1 MYFQEWLKKEL
12 FSLEEKGLKRSLRE
26 IEGPQGAR
34 VVIDGRE
41 IINLCSNDYLGLA
54 SDPRLVDAACK
65 CMQDKGFGS
74 GASRLVCGNMDVLC
88 RLEHDIA
95 VFKGCESSIVFS
107 CGYMA
112 NVGIISSLFNR
123 EDIIF
128 SDRLNH
134 ASIIDGIILSRVRF
148 RRYPHNDM
156 SALAEML
163 ASSSS
168 AGKKCI
174 ITDSVFSMDG
184 DIARLDDI
192 IELAQRYDCIV
203 MIDEAHAFGVMGE
216 KGRGLA
222 EYFNVEEEVDIQMGT
237 LSKAAGSFGAYCCGS
252 QELISFL
259 VNRARSF
266 IYTTA
271 LPAAVATASRKAVEI
286 ISKDKERRNIL
297 WNNTR
302 YMREGLLEMGLDIMN
317 SSTPIIPILV
327 KDSALAV
334 EFSHRLFDKGVLII
348 AIRPPTVP
356 LNTARLRLTVTAAH
370 TEDDLGY
377 ALNMIKKVALELG
390 II

>member
-1 MYFQEWLKKEL
+1 MYFKEWLRKEISTL
-12 FSLEEKGLKRSLRE
+12 KEKRLKRSLRE

-34 VVIDGRE
+34 VVIEGRE
-41 IINLCSNDYLGLA
+41 VVNLCSNDYLGLA
-54 SDPRLVDAACK
+54 SDPILVEAACK
-65 CMQDKGFGS
+65 CMQHKGLGS
-74 GASRLVCGNMDVLC
+74 GASRLICGNMDILC

-107 CGYMA
+107 TGYMA

-134 ASIIDGIILSRVRF
+134 ASIIDGIILSRARF

-156 SALAEML
+156 STLTKML

-168 AGKKCI
+168 RGKRCI
-174 ITDSVFSMDG
+174 VTDSIFSMDG
-184 DIARLDDI
+184 DIAPLDDI
-192 IELAQRYDCIV
+192 VEIARQYNCIV
-203 MIDEAHAFGVMGE
+203 MIDEAHAFGVIGE

-222 EYFNVEEEVDIQMGT
+222 EYFNVEDEVDIQMGT
-237 LSKAAGSFGAYCCGS
+237 LSKAVGSFGAYCCGS

-271 LPAAVATASRKAVEI
+271 MPAAVAAASRKAVQI
-286 ISKDKERRNIL
+286 ISEDSERRNTL
-297 WNNTR
+297 WSNTR

-334 EFSHRLFDKGVLII
+334 EFSYRLFDKGVLIT

-356 LNTARLRLTVTAAH
+356 LNTARLRLTVTAVH
-370 TEDDLGY
+370 TKDDLAY